1 MEQYKTTNI
10 GLATVLVM
18 QGQDLKEVAKS
29 NDPFKCDFIFDDVA
43 AVHKIVDKYFGH
55 EIKVDVLDFQ
65 IRFKELLNRT
75 RAIPM
80 NTPTARP
87 QYPKYKSPIDGDNKF
102 YC

>member
-29 NDPFKCDFIFDDVA
+29 NDPYKCDFIFDDVP
-43 AVHKIVDKYFGH
+43 AVYKIVDKYFGH

-80 NTPTARP
+80 GPPNAQP
-87 QYPKYKSPIDGDNKF
+87 QYPKYKSPYKDDNKL
-102 YC
+102 Y